1 VLDGALESLA
11 ALAAEAIGCRFV
23 HPGAVPSFA
32 VSICVLSLAQAG
44 LVALPASREIPVLAR
59 LRSGWW
65 AALPAASVVG
75 FVFGA
80 RALSGVADGLTYLA
94 LIAVPPLA
102 AGALGWAMRRG
113 RAWLAPVAAL
123 LFALAW
129 ADRGGLAGETAGLA
143 LDALSCVTLAVAL
156 VAVSPRLLVKLGI
169 LAMTAVDVWLVASD
183 LLAAP
188 NQALNAATP
197 VAHLP
202 QLQRVAFG
210 AAVMGYGDLF
220 VAALLGALLA
230 AQTRLAWRGA
240 VIAALAALALD
251 LLFFAVNELP
261 ATVPIAVTLAILEAG
276 ELRATRRREA
286 GAIGHAVEAD
296 AREPA

>member
-1 VLDGALESLA
+1 M
-11 ALAAEAIGCRFV
+11 
-23 HPGAVPSFA
+23 PSFA

-44 LVALPASREIPVLAR
+44 LVALPASREIPALAR

-80 RALSGVADGLTYLA
+80 RAISGLSDGLTYLA

-102 AGALGWAMRRG
+102 AGALGWAMRRS
-113 RAWLAPVAAL
+113 RPWLAPAALL

-129 ADRGGLAGETAGLA
+129 ADRGGLVGETAGLA

-156 VAVSPRLLVKLGI
+156 VAVSPRVLVKLGI
-169 LAMTAVDVWLVASD
+169 LAMSAVDVWLVVSD

-188 NQALNAATP
+188 NQALNMAAP
-197 VAHLP
+197 VARLP

-210 AAVMGYGDLF
+210 SAVMGYGDLF

-230 AQTRLAWRGA
+230 AQARRAMRGA
-240 VIAALAALALD
+240 VIAALAGLAFD
-251 LLFFAVNELP
+251 LLFLAVNELP
-261 ATVPIAVTLAILEAG
+261 ATVPIAVTLVILEVG
-276 ELRATRRREA
+276 ELRARRRSLRRAA
-286 GAIGHAVEAD
+286 GADRGVN
-296 AREPA
+296 EPA